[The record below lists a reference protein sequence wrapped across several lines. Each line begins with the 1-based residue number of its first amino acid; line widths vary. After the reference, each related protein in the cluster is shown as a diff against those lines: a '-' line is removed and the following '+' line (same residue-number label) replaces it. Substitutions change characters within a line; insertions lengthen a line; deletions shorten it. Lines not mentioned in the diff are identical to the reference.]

1 MTHSLTPHAR
11 PPVWCTPAI
20 VLPLLLL
27 GACGGGSDAPEAE
40 AAGDGVTLGAS
51 PSAEVAT
58 GATPVAAPAPAA
70 GAGSAPSAAAAA
82 TPSPAA
88 APTPAPAPAP
98 APTASNAYC
107 GLSGFPADLLNRI
120 NAARASARTCGG
132 TAYPAVGSLNWNGAL
147 FAAAEGHSR
156 DMAVNNYFSHTGLD
170 GRNVAQRV
178 SAGGYAWRAVGENIA
193 AGQSSA
199 GAVMSGWLSSPGHCG
214 NIMSAQYQDV
224 AVACVQRSGSAY
236 GHYWTMVLARS
247 S

>member
-1 MTHSLTPHAR
+1 MTHSLTSHAR
-11 PPVWCTPAI
+11 PSVWCAPAI

-51 PSAEVAT
+51 PSAEVAA
-58 GATPVAAPAPAA
+58 GATPAAAPGPAA
-70 GAGSAPSAAAAA
+70 ATGSAPSAAAAT

-88 APTPAPAPAP
+88 APTPAPAP

-107 GLSGFPADLLNRI
+107 GLSGFQADLLNRI
-120 NAARASARTCGG
+120 NAARASARSCGG

-178 SAGGYAWRAVGENIA
+178 SAAGYAWRAVGENIA